1 MKYATRFCMHGD
13 RNMLNRNCPVCGGKH
28 AQPLRKI
35 QMKIPADYHLPSTYD
50 VVRCERCGMVYA
62 DTKASMGDY
71 DWYYTHCNFYGDD
84 SKDDNTLRYEMV
96 KDFLEKYCNRDSRL
110 VDIGAGNGRFELA
123 LREHGYRHMVAIDPS
138 PESVE
143 RLARQG
149 IEAQIGSIY
158 SEVSPDEQNTVD
170 CVFLFEVA
178 EHLLCPGIGVDH
190 VCKLLKKEGYFII
203 SVPDYS
209 QIAQDQSEI
218 PNYFNLEHINYFSEF
233 SLDNLMRMHG
243 MHRVD
248 QKWVGCDL
256 IHCYQYT
263 EVCEPLQED
272 HVTGTAVETFFAAKQ
287 EKEQY
292 TRNII
297 AQLKEQKKKIIIWG
311 TGSYVMSLIAETELL
326 DCEICGF
333 VDNNKLKQ
341 GRQMYGY
348 NVYEP
353 EFVLGTDVTIL
364 ICSMLYA
371 DVIRSQIRAMGAD
384 NEIVVL

>member
-1 MKYATRFCMHGD
+1 
-13 RNMLNRNCPVCGGKH
+13 MLNRKCPICGGEH
-28 AQPLRKI
+28 ARSLRKI
-35 QMKIPADYHLPSTYD
+35 HMEIPEDYHLPSAYD
-50 VVRCERCGMVYA
+50 VVCCEQCGMVYA
-62 DTKASMGDY
+62 DTSASMEDY

-84 SKDDNTLRYEMV
+84 SKDDNTYRYEVV
-96 KDFLEKYCNRDSRL
+96 KDFLERYCSTESRL
-110 VDIGAGNGRFELA
+110 VDIGAGNGRFERA
-123 LREHGYRHMVAIDPS
+123 LRDHGYQHVIGIDPS
-138 PESVE
+138 SESVD
-143 RLARQG
+143 RLVRQG

-158 SEVSPDEQNTVD
+158 SEVSPDEQHTFD

-178 EHLLCPGIGVDH
+178 EHLLCPGIGVEH
-190 VCKLLKKEGYFII
+190 VRKLLKKDGYFIV

-218 PNYFNLEHINYFSEF
+218 ANYFNLEHINYFSEF

-243 MHRVD
+243 MRRVD
-248 QKWVGCDL
+248 QKWDGYDL

-263 EVCEPLQED
+263 EESEPLQKD
-272 HVTGTAVETFFAAKQ
+272 LVTSVAVETFFAAKQ
-287 EKEQY
+287 EKERY
-292 TRNII
+292 TRDVI
-297 AQLKEQKKKIIIWG
+297 AELKEQKRRIVIWG

-348 NVYEP
+348 TIYEP
-353 EFVLGTDVTIL
+353 EYVLGRDVTIL

-371 DVIRSQIRAMGAD
+371 DAITSQIRAMGA
-384 NEIVVL
+384 NQEIIVL